1 MIVIDGKN
9 QILGRVGTVVAKRA
23 LEGENVHILNCEK
36 MIITGNKKDVLAK
49 YNRIEKMSDPIHGPF
64 LPKMPDRLVKRI
76 IRGMLPHKQERG
88 REALKRIKCYIGVP
102 ENFEGKETY
111 KVKNSDSSK
120 LTTVKYVTIGEISK
134 YLGKNK
140 W

>member
-9 QILGRVGTVVAKRA
+9 QIMGRIATFIAKRA
-23 LEGENVHILNCEK
+23 MEGENVHVINCES
-36 MIITGNKKDVLAK
+36 IIVTGNKKDVLAK
-49 YNRIEKMSDPIHGPF
+49 YMRLQQTSDPIHGPF

-88 REALKRIKCYIGVP
+88 RVALAKIKCYIGTP
-102 ENFEGKETY
+102 ENFQGKETY
-111 KVKNSDSSK
+111 KVKGADSSK
-120 LTTVKYVTIGEISK
+120 LATVKYVTIGEISK
-134 YLGKNK
+134 HLGMNK